1 MERSSEFVIPFI
13 GLKEGRHDF
22 KSQID
27 NTFFASFHYS
37 EFYNAH
43 FDVHVQ
49 LNKKTTLLEFSFDA
63 KGYVTIPCDIS
74 TELFDLPLDLSDD
87 LLVKFGSIS
96 DSNDDHILYLP
107 VGSYQIDISQQL
119 YEMIVLAIP
128 QKNIHPGIADGT
140 LQSDIIEKLE
150 ALAPKHENT
159 HLGEDPRWNKLK
171 DLL

>member
-1 MERSSEFVIPFI
+1 MKRPSEFVIPFV

-22 KSQID
+22 TSQID
-27 NTFFASFHYS
+27 NTFFASFCYS
-37 EFYNAH
+37 EFHRAH

-49 LNKKTTLLEFSFDA
+49 LNKKTTLLAFSFEA

-74 TELFDLPLDLSDD
+74 TELFDLPLDLSDE

-96 DSNDDHILYLP
+96 DSRDDHILYLP
-107 VGSYQIDISQQL
+107 VGSYQIDLSQQI

-140 LQSDIIEKLE
+140 LQSDIVEKLE
-150 ALAPKHENT
+150 ALAPKRENT
-159 HLGEDPRWNKLK
+159 NQGEDPRWNKLK
-171 DLL
+171 GLL